1 MCAKAALFALAPQPN
16 VAFSGQEIQIEI
28 ESAVFILE
36 IKYGI
41 LVFIPLK
48 KICVPLLFDLEKT
61 DGFFL
66 GRIHKIIKKVKMN

>member
-1 MCAKAALFALAPQPN
+1 VCAKAALFALAPQPN
-16 VAFSGQEIQIEI
+16 VAFSGQDIQIEI

-48 KICVPLLFDLEKT
+48 KFVYPFYLTWKKT